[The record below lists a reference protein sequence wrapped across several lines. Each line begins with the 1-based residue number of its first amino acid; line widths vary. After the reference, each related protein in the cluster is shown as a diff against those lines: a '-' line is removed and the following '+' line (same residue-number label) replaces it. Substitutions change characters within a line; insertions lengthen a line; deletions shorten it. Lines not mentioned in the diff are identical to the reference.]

1 LNYLLDTNV
10 LSELR
15 KGPRCDPGVDR
26 WFAECEDE
34 QLFTSVLC
42 LGEIRLG
49 IDAVRPRDA
58 RFAARLQLWLDYILD
73 SFEGRILPVGQEIAL
88 EWGRLAAPLSRAPV
102 DELLA
107 ATALIH
113 RLTLV
118 TRNVRDV
125 EHTGV
130 QCLNPFLAIH

>member
-1 LNYLLDTNV
+1 MNYLLDTNV

-15 KGPRCDPGVDR
+15 KGPRCDPGVNQ
-26 WFAECEDE
+26 WFAECDDE

-42 LGEIRLG
+42 LGEIRMG
-49 IDAVRPRDA
+49 IDAVRPRDG
-58 RFAARLQLWLDYILD
+58 RFAARLQLWLDYLID
-73 SFEGRILPVGQEIAL
+73 SFEGRILPVGQAIAL
-88 EWGRLAAPLSRAPV
+88 EWGRLAAPVSRAPV

-107 ATALIH
+107 ATALSH

-125 EHTGV
+125 ERTGV
-130 QCLNPFLAIH
+130 QYLNPFLPIH

>member
-15 KGPRCDPGVDR
+15 KGPECDPGVDQ
-26 WFAECEDE
+26 WLAGCEDE

-42 LGEIRLG
+42 LGEIRAG
-49 IDAVRPRDA
+49 IDAIRPRDR
-58 RFAARLQLWLDYILD
+58 RFAARLQLWLDYIID
-73 SFEGRILPVGQEIAL
+73 AFAGRILPVGQAIAL
-88 EWGRLAAPLSRAPV
+88 EWGRLAAPVSRAPI

-107 ATALIH
+107 ATALTH
-113 RLTLV
+113 QMTLV

-125 EHTGV
+125 ERTGV
-130 QCLNPFLAIH
+130 QYLNPFLPIP

>member
-1 LNYLLDTNV
+1 LNYLLDTNI

-15 KGPRCDPGVDR
+15 KGPRCDPGVNE
-26 WFAECEDE
+26 WFAGCDDE

-42 LGEIRLG
+42 LGEIRTG
-49 IDAVRPRDA
+49 IDAVRPRDV
-58 RFAARLQLWLDYILD
+58 RFAARLQLWLDYIID
-73 SFEGRILPVGQEIAL
+73 SFEGRILPISQAIAL
-88 EWGRLAAPLSRAPV
+88 EWGGLAAPVSQAPV

-118 TRNVRDV
+118 TRNVRDI
-125 EHTGV
+125 ERTGV
-130 QCLNPFLAIH
+130 QYLNPFLAIH

>member
-15 KGPRCDPGVDR
+15 KGPRCDPGVNQ
-26 WFAECEDE
+26 WFAECDDE

-42 LGEIRLG
+42 LGEIRMG
-49 IDAVRPRDA
+49 IDAVRPRDG
-58 RFAARLQLWLDYILD
+58 RFAARLQLWLDYLID
-73 SFEGRILPVGQEIAL
+73 SFEGRILPVGQAIAL
-88 EWGRLAAPLSRAPV
+88 EWGRLAAPVSRAPV

-107 ATALIH
+107 ATALSH

-125 EHTGV
+125 ERTGV
-130 QCLNPFLAIH
+130 QYLNPFLPIH

>member
-1 LNYLLDTNV
+1 MNYLLDTNV

-26 WFAECEDE
+26 WFAQCEDE

-42 LGEIRLG
+42 LGEIGMG
-49 IDAVRPRDA
+49 IDAVRHRDA
-58 RFAARLQLWLDYILD
+58 RFAARLQLWLDYIID
-73 SFEGRILPVGQEIAL
+73 SFEGRILTIDQRIAL
-88 EWGRLAAPLSRAPV
+88 EWGRVAAPVSRAPV

-113 RLTLV
+113 RMVLV

-125 EHTGV
+125 ERSGV
-130 QCLNPFLAIH
+130 QYLNPFLPIH